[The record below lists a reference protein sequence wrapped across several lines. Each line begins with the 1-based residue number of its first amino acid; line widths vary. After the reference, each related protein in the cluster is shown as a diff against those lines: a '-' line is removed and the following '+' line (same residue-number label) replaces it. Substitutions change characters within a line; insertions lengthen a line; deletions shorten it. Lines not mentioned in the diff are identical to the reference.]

1 MPVRAVT
8 SRFMYRGLC
17 SIPDILSY
25 KAPVSLP
32 EDEVEGEWYFI
43 LSWRETLSVA
53 IVLPVL
59 CECGF
64 QYHGERPAAAFTA
77 HNKESACFFLH
88 ATDFFFMYTLLVC
101 DDKIFWKNCTYLHLD
116 CGFAYEQ
123 TQSD

>member
-1 MPVRAVT
+1 M
-8 SRFMYRGLC
+8 
-17 SIPDILSY
+17 
-25 KAPVSLP
+25 
-32 EDEVEGEWYFI
+32 
-43 LSWRETLSVA
+43 A

-101 DDKIFWKNCTYLHLD
+101 DDKIF
-116 CGFAYEQ
+116 
-123 TQSD
+123 